1 VAVFEFI
8 KMSGT
13 GNDFIVTDNRNGKI
27 PEEAK
32 PGLART
38 LCPRRTAVGADGLL
52 LLEMSDTA
60 DVRMRIFNADGTE
73 PEMCGNGSRCL
84 AYFARRLRAAG
95 PEMMIETL
103 AGVLRAEVDDH
114 TVRVDLT
121 RPKEISTYGELEFAG
136 ERREVFFADTGVP
149 HAVVF
154 VDDLDAVDVR
164 EWGRAI
170 RNHGEFQPWG
180 ANANFVKIDELGSIA
195 IRTYE
200 RGVEDETLACGTGA
214 VASAL
219 VSAWREGWDE
229 TVSVRVR
236 SGEDLG
242 VHFHGPA
249 PEYERAMLEGDVSVV
264 FLGEAALSDSMI
276 GKQSASP

>member
-1 VAVFEFI
+1 MPVFEFI

-13 GNDFIVTDNRNGKI
+13 GNDFVVTDNRNGKI

-60 DVRMRIFNADGTE
+60 DIRMRIFNADGTE

-95 PEMMIETL
+95 AEMMIETP
-103 AGVLRAEVDDH
+103 AGILRAEVDDH
-114 TVRVDLT
+114 PVRVDMT
-121 RPKEISTYGELEFAG
+121 RPKDIASRGELTFAG
-136 ERREVFFADTGVP
+136 ESREVFYADTGVP

-154 VDDLDAVDVR
+154 VDDLKAVDVR

-170 RNHGEFQPWG
+170 RSHEAFQPEG
-180 ANANFVKIDELGSIA
+180 ANVDFVKIEESGSISV
-195 IRTYE
+195 RTYE

-219 VSAWREGWDE
+219 VSAWREGWE
-229 TVSVRVR
+229 ESVSVRVR

-242 VHFHGPA
+242 VHFRGTA
-249 PEYERAMLEGDVSVV
+249 PEFDRAMLEGDVSVV
-264 FLGEAALSDSMI
+264 FLGEAALSDAIM
-276 GKQSASP
+276 GKQA

>member
-1 VAVFEFI
+1 MAVFEFI

-13 GNDFIVTDNRNGKI
+13 GNDFIITDNRNGKI
-27 PEEAK
+27 PEQAK

-38 LCPRRTAVGADGLL
+38 LCPRRTAVGADGLI

-60 DVRMRIFNADGTE
+60 DVRMRIFNADGSE

-121 RPKEISTYGELEFAG
+121 KPKDIATRSELEFAG
-136 ERREVFFADTGVP
+136 EVREVFSADTGVP
-149 HAVVF
+149 HAIVF
-154 VDDLDAVDVR
+154 VDDLNAVDVR
-164 EWGRAI
+164 AWGEAL
-170 RNHGEFQPWG
+170 RNHDEFKPAG
-180 ANANFVKIDELGSIA
+180 ANVDFVKIDEPGSIA

-229 TVSVRVR
+229 SVSVRVQ

-242 VHFHGPA
+242 VHFRGEA
-249 PEYERAMLEGDVSVV
+249 PEYERAMLEGDVAVV
-264 FLGEAALSDSMI
+264 FLGEASLSDALI
-276 GKQSASP
+276 GKQA

>member
-1 VAVFEFI
+1 MAVFEFI

-27 PEEAK
+27 PEGAK

-38 LCPRRTAVGADGLL
+38 LCPRRTSVGADGLL

-73 PEMCGNGSRCL
+73 PDMCGNGSRCL

-103 AGVLRAEVDDH
+103 AGVLRAQVDDH

-121 RPKEISTYGELEFAG
+121 RPKGISSRGELEFAG
-136 ERREVFFADTGVP
+136 ERREVLFADTGVP
-149 HAVVF
+149 HAIVF
-154 VDDLDAVDVR
+154 VDDLDGVNVR
-164 EWGRAI
+164 EWGKAI
-170 RNHGEFQPWG
+170 RSHEEFAPAG
-180 ANANFVKIDELGSIA
+180 ANADFVKIDEPGSIA

-219 VSAWREGWDE
+219 VSAWREGWDDA
-229 TVSVRVR
+229 VSVRVK

-242 VHFHGPA
+242 VHFSGAA
-249 PEYERAMLEGDVSVV
+249 PDFDRAMLEGDVSVV
-264 FLGEAALSDSMI
+264 FLGEAALPDSMI
-276 GKQSASP
+276 GKQA

>member
-1 VAVFEFI
+1 MAVFEFI

-13 GNDFIVTDNRNGKI
+13 GNDFILADNRNGKI

-32 PGLART
+32 PAVART

-60 DVRMRIFNADGTE
+60 DVRMRIFNADGSE
-73 PEMCGNGSRCL
+73 PEMCGNASRCL
-84 AYFARRLRAAG
+84 AWFARRLRAAG

-114 TVRVDLT
+114 TVRVDMT
-121 RPKEISTYGELEFAG
+121 RPKNVSSRGELEFAG
-136 ERREVFFADTGVP
+136 ESRDVFFADTGVP

-154 VDDLDAVDVR
+154 VDDLDALDVR
-164 EWGRAI
+164 AWGKALRM
-170 RNHGEFQPWG
+170 HDEFQPAG
-180 ANANFVKIDELGSIA
+180 ANADFVKIEEPGSIS

-214 VASAL
+214 VATAL
-219 VSAWREGWDE
+219 VSAWREGWDGS
-229 TVSVRVR
+229 VSVRVR

-242 VHFHGPA
+242 VSFRGSA
-249 PEYERAMLEGDVSVV
+249 PEFDNAKLEGDVSVV
-264 FLGEAALSDSMI
+264 FLGEAVLSDKIME
-276 GKQSASP
+276 KQA

>member
-1 VAVFEFI
+1 VAVFKFI

-13 GNDFIVTDNRNGKI
+13 GNDFIVADNRSDNI

-32 PGLART
+32 PGVART

-60 DVRMRIFNADGTE
+60 DIRMRIFNADGSE
-73 PEMCGNGSRCL
+73 PEMCGNASRCL
-84 AYFARRLRAAG
+84 AWFARRLRAAG
-95 PEMMIETL
+95 AEMMIETK

-114 TVRVDLT
+114 TVRVDMT
-121 RPKEISTYGELEFAG
+121 RPKGVSSRGKLEFAG
-136 ERREVFFADTGVP
+136 ESRDVFFADTGVP

-164 EWGRAI
+164 AWGKALRT
-170 RNHGEFQPWG
+170 HDEFQPQG
-180 ANANFVKIDELGSIA
+180 ANADFVKIEEPGSIS

-214 VASAL
+214 VATAL
-219 VSAWREGWDE
+219 VSAWREGWE
-229 TVSVRVR
+229 GPVSVRVR

-242 VHFHGPA
+242 ISFRGPA
-249 PEYERAMLEGDVSVV
+249 PDFERATLEGDVSVV
-264 FLGEAALSDSMI
+264 FLGEAALADAIM
-276 GKQSASP
+276 GKQA

>member
-27 PEEAK
+27 PEKAK
-32 PGLART
+32 SGLART

-60 DVRMRIFNADGTE
+60 DVRMRIFNADGSE
-73 PEMCGNGSRCL
+73 PGMCGNGSRCL

-95 PEMMIETL
+95 PEMMIETPV
-103 AGVLRAEVDDH
+103 GILRAEVDDH
-114 TVRVDLT
+114 TVRIDLT
-121 RPKEISTYGELEFAG
+121 KPKDIASRGELTFAG
-136 ERREVFFADTGVP
+136 ETREVFFADTGVP

-154 VDDLDAVDVR
+154 VDDLNAVDVR
-164 EWGRAI
+164 AWGKAI
-170 RNHGEFQPWG
+170 RTHDEFGPEG
-180 ANANFVKIDELGSIA
+180 ANANFVKIEESGNISV
-195 IRTYE
+195 RTYE

-219 VSAWREGWDE
+219 ISAWREGWDE
-229 TVSVRVR
+229 SVSVRVA

-242 VHFHGPA
+242 VHFRGSAPA
-249 PEYERAMLEGDVSVV
+249 FDRAMLEGDVSVV
-264 FLGEAALSDSMI
+264 FLGEAALTDAIM
-276 GKQSASP
+276 GK